1 VNPLRFHRHDLVWLD
16 PDIDAGLFA
25 EAEQRDLARD
35 WVSRALPLVV
45 ARQSTTLAIPAHQLI
60 LGFTLPSAPMR
71 TRVTLRA
78 DRAAIIRHARPLP
91 LHDAIKH
98 APQAWLPG
106 LNSLTALFART
117 GTVARVYGSLS
128 SEAYSGQP
136 YLDAASD
143 LDLLL
148 ECTDDTKLRELLLEL
163 ENFPL
168 ALPRIDGE
176 IISAS
181 GWAVAWRELAAAMR
195 ADTPRQ
201 VLAKSD
207 TEARLI
213 SLNEFTQPSL
223 LPA

>member
-1 VNPLRFHRHDLVWLD
+1 VNSLSFHRHDLVWLD
-16 PDIDAGLFA
+16 PDIDSGLFA
-25 EAEQRDLARD
+25 EAEQSDFARD

-45 ARQSTTLAIPAHQLI
+45 ARQSASLAVPVHQII

-78 DRAAIIRHARPLP
+78 DRAAIIRHSRPLP
-91 LHDAIKH
+91 LTDAIKH
-98 APQAWLPG
+98 APQSWLPG
-106 LNSLTALFART
+106 LNSLTALIART

-148 ECTDDTKLRELLLEL
+148 ECTHDTKLRELLLEL
-163 ENFPL
+163 ENFPH
-168 ALPRIDGE
+168 ALPRVDGE
-176 IISAS
+176 VLSTS
-181 GWAVAWRELAAAMR
+181 GWAVAWRELAAAVR

-207 TEARLI
+207 FDARLI
-213 SLNEFTQPSL
+213 SIAEFTQPL
-223 LPA
+223 LVPA

>member
-1 VNPLRFHRHDLVWLD
+1 MNTLRFHRHDLVWLD
-16 PDIDAGLFA
+16 PEIDAGLFA
-25 EAEQRDLARD
+25 EAGQSDLARA
-35 WVSRALPLVV
+35 WVDRALPLVV
-45 ARQSTTLAIPAHQLI
+45 ARQSAALATQPQQII
-60 LGFTLPSAPMR
+60 LGFTLPSAPAR

-78 DRAAIIRHARPLP
+78 ERAAIIRHTRPLP
-91 LHDAIKH
+91 LTEAIKH
-98 APQAWLPG
+98 APHSWLPG
-106 LNSLTALFART
+106 LNSLTALCART
-117 GTVARVYGSLS
+117 NTVARVYGSLS

-148 ECTDDTKLRELLLEL
+148 ECTHDTKLRELLFEL
-163 ENFPL
+163 ENFPH

-176 IISAS
+176 VLSAS
-181 GWAVAWRELAAAMR
+181 GWAVAWRELAAALR
-195 ADTPRQ
+195 ADTARQ

-213 SLNEFTQPSL
+213 SPDEFTQPVL